1 MDVPVKD
8 AEGRLNELLDRA
20 AAGEDI
26 VLTRDGKPPVRLVTS
41 SVVPLPRFRPEVV
54 DEITR
59 RAASEAL
66 PGPDAAHSQDF
77 LYDEFGAIKEKLQ
90 TRRV

>member
-1 MDVPVKD
+1 MDIPVKE

-20 AAGEDI
+20 AAGEEI
-26 VLTRDGKPPVRLVTS
+26 VLTREGKAPVRLVPGA
-41 SVVPLPRFRPEVV
+41 VVSLPRFRPEVV

-77 LYDEFGAIKEKLQ
+77 LYDEFGLPN
-90 TRRV
+90 

>member
-8 AEGRLNELLDRA
+8 AEGRLDELLDRA

-26 VLTRDGKPPVRLVTS
+26 VLTREGKPPVRLVTS
-41 SVVPLPRFRPEVV
+41 SVVSLPRFRPEVV
-54 DEITR
+54 EEITR
-59 RAASEAL
+59 SAASEAL

-77 LYDEFGAIKEKLQ
+77 LYDEFGLPN
-90 TRRV
+90 

>member
-1 MDVPVKD
+1 MDVPVKQ
-8 AEGRLNELLDRA
+8 AEGRLDELLDRA

-26 VLTRDGKPPVRLVTS
+26 VLIREGKPPVRLVVPGA
-41 SVVPLPRFRPEVV
+41 VVSLPRFRPEVI

-77 LYDEFGAIKEKLQ
+77 LYDEFGLPN
-90 TRRV
+90 